1 MDIQSIPNHEL
12 ERLKQ
17 KAQEISGSK
26 TEYQNEYSTLL
37 TRRLNHEPIQYIEE
51 FMPFYTVQ
59 LKVDE
64 RALIPRPET
73 EYLIEI
79 IKNKVVKPKSILD
92 VGTGSGCISLMMK
105 HLYPEAEV

>member
-1 MDIQSIPNHEL
+1 
-12 ERLKQ
+12 
-17 KAQEISGSK
+17 
-26 TEYQNEYSTLL
+26 
-37 TRRLNHEPIQYIEE
+37 
-51 FMPFYTVQ
+51 MPFYTVQ

-105 HLYPEAEV
+105 YLYPEAEVKGTDISPFAIQLATENATLNGMNIEFIQSDLLNEVSSSDIDLSLIHI

>member
-1 MDIQSIPNHEL
+1 MDIKSIPNHEL

-51 FMPFYTVQ
+51 
-59 LKVDE
+59 LS
-64 RALIPRPET
+64 LIH
-73 EYLIEI
+73 I
-79 IKNKVVKPKSILD
+79 
-92 VGTGSGCISLMMK
+92 
-105 HLYPEAEV
+105 